1 MRSLQFLLLGLLVA
15 PLPEARALDLHSSFD
30 LHVAAPPHLAHIG
43 DERVLAYELQLVNHA
58 DAGLALEQ
66 LDVLDADAPSPSLA
80 SWRGDSLRDRVAL
93 SGTVRAAT
101 ATITVPPG
109 RHALAY
115 IEVPL
120 AARVRA
126 PRRLLHRLSFR
137 RASDAVEITGGAS
150 IVVAGQA
157 AALGPPLRGGP
168 WLAIHLPAMPRSHR
182 RVAFALDGALR
193 IPARFAIDWVKLDDA
208 GRGVRGDESRTGNWH
223 GYGEDVLAVADARV
237 VATRDGMRESAKLE
251 SLRRPLEDASGNHV
265 SLDLGDGRY
274 VHYEHLKAGSLRV
287 RPGDRVRR
295 GQVIAELGYSGDS
308 NGPHLHTHVSSGT
321 QPLTGEGLPLEFDR
335 YELLGT
341 YESIEAFGA
350 GQRWNEAP
358 SKLHAQ
364 RERMPAPNSVVRFS
378 HEAGS
383 RTTKD

>member
-1 MRSLQFLLLGLLVA
+1 MRPLQFLLLGLLVA
-15 PLPEARALDLHSSFD
+15 PLPETRGLDLHSSFD

-43 DERVLAYELQLVNHA
+43 HERVLAYELQLVNHA
-58 DAGLALEQ
+58 DVELVLEQ
-66 LDVLDADAPSPSLA
+66 LDVLDAGAPSTPLA
-80 SWRGDSLRDRVAL
+80 SWRGDALRDRAAL
-93 SGTVRAAT
+93 SGSDRRATPTRA
-101 ATITVPPG
+101 IPPG

-115 IEVPL
+115 LEVPL
-120 AARVRA
+120 TPRARA

-150 IVVAGQA
+150 IVVADQA

-182 RVAFALDGALR
+182 RVAFALDGTLR

-208 GRGVRGDESRTGNWH
+208 GRGARGDESRTENWH
-223 GYGEDVLAVADARV
+223 GYGEGVLAVADARV

-251 SLRRPLEDASGNHV
+251 ALRRPLQDASGNYV

-274 VHYEHLKAGSLRV
+274 MHYEHLKPGSLRV
-287 RPGDRVRR
+287 KPGDRVRR
-295 GQVIAELGYSGDS
+295 GQVIAALGYTGDS
-308 NGPHLHTHVSSGT
+308 KGPHLHTLVSSGT
-321 QPLTGEGLPLEFDR
+321 QPLAGEGLPLEFDR

-350 GQRWNEAP
+350 GQRWNDAP
-358 SKLHAQ
+358 AKLRAQ

-378 HEAGS
+378 HQAGS